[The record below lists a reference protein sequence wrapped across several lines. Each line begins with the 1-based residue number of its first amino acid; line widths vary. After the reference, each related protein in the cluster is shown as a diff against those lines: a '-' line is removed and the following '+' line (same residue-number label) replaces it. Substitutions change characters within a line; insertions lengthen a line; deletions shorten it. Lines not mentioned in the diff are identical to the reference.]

1 MGFFRKT
8 PEEKESK
15 RKKNFEKYERKFKD
29 FLKKT
34 KEEKPN
40 ISRIIFS
47 VEIDMVVNKAK
58 TMEEYKRCSPLLREW
73 LEFVV
78 KIYKID
84 QSELSIMECIRM
96 GVSDTSITL
105 TNWNTLE
112 RNVIDA
118 IYGTAVAEDFKG
130 VVELVDE
137 FFTIRPKILNMRIN
151 RSYVGEKLVYNKE
164 KIFVTLALYSGFA
177 KYKLGDYEGALEIF
191 NAFEDF
197 SIPLEIDEGDYA
209 GEVFGE
215 FDNEIRS
222 STMIEKIKDNCDQ

>member
-8 PEEKESK
+8 PEEKEAK

-29 FLKKT
+29 LLKKT
-34 KEEKPN
+34 KEKNPN
-40 ISRIIFS
+40 ISRVIFS
-47 VEIDMVVNKAK
+47 VEIDMVVHKAK
-58 TMEEYKRCSPLLREW
+58 TQEEYKRCSPLLREW
-73 LEFVV
+73 LEFV
-78 KIYKID
+78 IRTYKID
-84 QSELSIMECIRM
+84 QSELSIMECVKM

-118 IYGTAVAEDFKG
+118 IYGTAVAEDYKG

-137 FFTIRPKILNMRIN
+137 FFTIRPKIINMRIN
-151 RSYVGEKLVYNKE
+151 RSYAGEKLVYNKE

-177 KYKLGDYEGALEIF
+177 KYKLGDYDGALEVF
-191 NAFEDF
+191 NAFKDYRV
-197 SIPLEIDEGDYA
+197 PLGIEEGDYA

-215 FDNEIRS
+215 FGGEIRS
-222 STMIEKIKDNCDQ
+222 STMIEKIESMK

>member
-8 PEEKESK
+8 PEEKEAK

-29 FLKKT
+29 LLKKT
-34 KEEKPN
+34 KEKNPN
-40 ISRIIFS
+40 ISRVIFS
-47 VEIDMVVNKAK
+47 VEIDMVVHKAK
-58 TMEEYKRCSPLLREW
+58 TLEEYKRCSPLLREW
-73 LEFVV
+73 LEFM
-78 KIYKID
+78 IRTYKID
-84 QSELSIMECIRM
+84 QSELSIMECVKM

-118 IYGTAVAEDFKG
+118 IYGTAVAEDYKG

-137 FFTIRPKILNMRIN
+137 FFTIRPKIINMRIN
-151 RSYVGEKLVYNKE
+151 RSYAGEKLVYNKE

-177 KYKLGDYEGALEIF
+177 KYKLGDYDGALEVF
-191 NAFEDF
+191 NAFKGYTV
-197 SIPLEIDEGDYA
+197 PLKIEEGDYA

-215 FDNEIRS
+215 FGGEIRS
-222 STMIEKIKDNCDQ
+222 STMIEKIKG

>member
-8 PEEKESK
+8 PEEKEAK
-15 RKKNFEKYERKFKD
+15 RKKNFEKYERKLTD
-29 FLKKT
+29 LLKKT
-34 KEEKPN
+34 KEKKPN
-40 ISRIIFS
+40 LTRIIFS
-47 VEIDMVVNKAK
+47 TEIEMVVNIAK
-58 TMEEYKRCSPLLREW
+58 TEDEYKRCAPLLREW

-84 QSELSIMECIRM
+84 QSELSFMECIRM

-112 RNVIDA
+112 RNVTDA
-118 IYGTAVAEDFKG
+118 IYGTAVAQDFKG

-151 RSYVGEKLVYNKE
+151 RSYAGEKLVYNKE

-177 KYKLGDYEGALEIF
+177 KYKLGDYDGALEVF

-197 SIPLEIDEGDYA
+197 RIPLEIYEGDYA

-215 FDNEIRS
+215 FGGEIRS
-222 STMIEKIKDNCDQ
+222 KTLIDKINNH

>member
-8 PEEKESK
+8 PEEKEAK
-15 RKKNFEKYERKFKD
+15 RKKNFEKYERKLTD
-29 FLKKT
+29 LLKKT
-34 KEEKPN
+34 KEKKPN
-40 ISRIIFS
+40 LTRIIFAT
-47 VEIDMVVNKAK
+47 EIEMVVNIAK
-58 TMEEYKRCSPLLREW
+58 TEGEYKRCSPLLREW

-84 QSELSIMECIRM
+84 QSELSFMECIRM
-96 GVSDTSITL
+96 GVSDTSTTL

-112 RNVIDA
+112 RNVTDA
-118 IYGTAVAEDFKG
+118 IYGTAVAQDFKG

-151 RSYVGEKLVYNKE
+151 RSYAGEKLVYNKE

-177 KYKLGDYEGALEIF
+177 KYKLGDYDGALEVL

-197 SIPLEIDEGDYA
+197 RIPLEIDEGDYA

-215 FDNEIRS
+215 FGGEIRS
-222 STMIEKIKDNCDQ
+222 KTLIEKINNH

>member
-8 PEEKESK
+8 PEEKEAK

-29 FLKKT
+29 LLKKT
-34 KEEKPN
+34 KEKNPN
-40 ISRIIFS
+40 ITRVIFS
-47 VEIDMVVNKAK
+47 VEIDMVVHKAK
-58 TMEEYKRCSPLLREW
+58 TLEEYKRCSPLLREW
-73 LEFVV
+73 LEFM
-78 KIYKID
+78 IRTYKID
-84 QSELSIMECIRM
+84 QSELSIMECVKM

-118 IYGTAVAEDFKG
+118 IYGTAVAEDYKG

-137 FFTIRPKILNMRIN
+137 FFTIRPKIINMRIN
-151 RSYVGEKLVYNKE
+151 RSYAGEKLVYNKE

-177 KYKLGDYEGALEIF
+177 KYKLGDYDGALEVF
-191 NAFEDF
+191 NAFKGYTV
-197 SIPLEIDEGDYA
+197 PLKIEEGDYA

-215 FDNEIRS
+215 FGGEIRS
-222 STMIEKIKDNCDQ
+222 STMIEKIKG

>member
-8 PEEKESK
+8 PEEKEAK

-29 FLKKT
+29 LLKKT
-34 KEEKPN
+34 KEKNPN
-40 ISRIIFS
+40 ITKTIFTINI
-47 VEIDMVVNKAK
+47 EMIVNKAK
-58 TMEEYKRCSPLLREW
+58 TLEEYKRCSPLLREW
-73 LEFVV
+73 LEFM
-78 KIYKID
+78 IRTYKID
-84 QSELSIMECIRM
+84 QSELSIMECVKM

-118 IYGTAVAEDFKG
+118 IYGTAVAEDYKG

-137 FFTIRPKILNMRIN
+137 FFTIRPKIINMRIN
-151 RSYVGEKLVYNKE
+151 RSYAGEKLVYNKE

-177 KYKLGDYEGALEIF
+177 KYKLGDYDGALEVF
-191 NAFEDF
+191 NAFKGYTV
-197 SIPLEIDEGDYA
+197 PLKIEEGDYA

-215 FDNEIRS
+215 YDNEIRS
-222 STMIEKIKDNCDQ
+222 STMIEKIESMK

>member
-8 PEEKESK
+8 PEEKEAK
-15 RKKNFEKYERKFKD
+15 RKKNFEKYERKLTD
-29 FLKKT
+29 LLKKT
-34 KEEKPN
+34 KEKKPN
-40 ISRIIFS
+40 LTRIIFS
-47 VEIDMVVNKAK
+47 TEIEMVVNIAK
-58 TMEEYKRCSPLLREW
+58 TEDEYKRCSPLLREW

-84 QSELSIMECIRM
+84 QSELSFMECIRM

-112 RNVIDA
+112 RNVTDA
-118 IYGTAVAEDFKG
+118 IYGTAVAQDFKG

-151 RSYVGEKLVYNKE
+151 RSYAGEKLVYNKE

-177 KYKLGDYEGALEIF
+177 KYKLGDYDGALEVL

-197 SIPLEIDEGDYA
+197 RIPLEIDEGDYA

-215 FDNEIRS
+215 FDGEIRS
-222 STMIEKIKDNCDQ
+222 KTLIEKINKNL

>member
-8 PEEKESK
+8 PEEKEAK
-15 RKKNFEKYERKFKD
+15 RKKNFEKYERKLTD
-29 FLKKT
+29 LLKNT
-34 KEEKPN
+34 KEKNPN
-40 ISRIIFS
+40 ISRVIFS
-47 VEIDMVVNKAK
+47 VEIDMAVHKAK
-58 TMEEYKRCSPLLREW
+58 TLEEYKRCSPLLREW

-78 KIYKID
+78 RTYKID
-84 QSELSIMECIRM
+84 QSELSIMECVKM

-118 IYGTAVAEDFKG
+118 IYGTAVAEDYKG

-137 FFTIRPKILNMRIN
+137 FFTIRPKIINMRIN
-151 RSYVGEKLVYNKE
+151 RSYAGEKLVYNKE

-177 KYKLGDYEGALEIF
+177 KYKLGDYDGALEVF
-191 NAFEDF
+191 NAFKGYTV
-197 SIPLEIDEGDYA
+197 PLKIEEGDYA

-215 FDNEIRS
+215 YDNEIRS
-222 STMIEKIKDNCDQ
+222 STMIEKIESMK

>member
-8 PEEKESK
+8 PEEKEAK
-15 RKKNFEKYERKFKD
+15 RKKNFEKYERKLTD
-29 FLKKT
+29 LLKKT
-34 KEEKPN
+34 KEKKPN
-40 ISRIIFS
+40 LTRIIFS
-47 VEIDMVVNKAK
+47 TEIEMVVNIAK
-58 TMEEYKRCSPLLREW
+58 TEDEYKRCSPLLREW

-84 QSELSIMECIRM
+84 QSELSFMECIRM

-112 RNVIDA
+112 RNVTDA
-118 IYGTAVAEDFKG
+118 IYGTAVAQDFKG

-151 RSYVGEKLVYNKE
+151 RSYAGEKLVYNKE

-177 KYKLGDYEGALEIF
+177 KYKLGDYDGALEIF

-197 SIPLEIDEGDYA
+197 RIPLEIDEGDYA

-215 FDNEIRS
+215 FGGEIRS
-222 STMIEKIKDNCDQ
+222 KTLIDNINNH

>member
-8 PEEKESK
+8 PEEKEAK

-29 FLKKT
+29 LLKKT
-34 KEEKPN
+34 KEKNPN
-40 ISRIIFS
+40 ISRVIFS
-47 VEIDMVVNKAK
+47 VEIDMVVHKAK
-58 TMEEYKRCSPLLREW
+58 TLEEYKRCSPLLREW
-73 LEFVV
+73 LEFV
-78 KIYKID
+78 IRTYKID
-84 QSELSIMECIRM
+84 QSELSIMECVKM

-118 IYGTAVAEDFKG
+118 IYGTAVAEDYKG

-137 FFTIRPKILNMRIN
+137 FFTIRPKIINMRIN
-151 RSYVGEKLVYNKE
+151 RSYAGEKLVYNKE

-177 KYKLGDYEGALEIF
+177 KYKLGDYDGALEVF
-191 NAFEDF
+191 NAFKGYTV
-197 SIPLEIDEGDYA
+197 PLKIEEGDYA

-215 FDNEIRS
+215 YDNEIRS
-222 STMIEKIKDNCDQ
+222 STMIEKIESMK

>member
-8 PEEKESK
+8 PEEKEAK

-29 FLKKT
+29 LLKKT
-34 KEEKPN
+34 KEKNPN
-40 ISRIIFS
+40 ITRVIFS
-47 VEIDMVVNKAK
+47 VEIDMVVHKAK
-58 TMEEYKRCSPLLREW
+58 TLEEYKRCSPLLREW

-78 KIYKID
+78 RTYKID
-84 QSELSIMECIRM
+84 QSELSIMECVKM

-118 IYGTAVAEDFKG
+118 IYGTAVAEDYKG

-137 FFTIRPKILNMRIN
+137 FFTIRPKIINMRIN
-151 RSYVGEKLVYNKE
+151 RSYAGEKLVYNKE

-177 KYKLGDYEGALEIF
+177 KYKLGDYDGALEVF
-191 NAFEDF
+191 NAFKGYTV
-197 SIPLEIDEGDYA
+197 PLKIEEGDYA

-215 FDNEIRS
+215 FGGEIRS
-222 STMIEKIKDNCDQ
+222 STMIEKIKG

>member
-8 PEEKESK
+8 PEEKEEK

-29 FLKKT
+29 LLKKT
-34 KEEKPN
+34 KEKNPN
-40 ISRIIFS
+40 ITRVIFS
-47 VEIDMVVNKAK
+47 VEIDMVVHKAK
-58 TMEEYKRCSPLLREW
+58 TLEEYKRCSPLLREW

-78 KIYKID
+78 RTYKID
-84 QSELSIMECIRM
+84 QSELSIMECVKM

-118 IYGTAVAEDFKG
+118 IYGTAVAEDYKG

-137 FFTIRPKILNMRIN
+137 FFTIRPKIINMRIN

-177 KYKLGDYEGALEIF
+177 KYKLGDYDGALEVF
-191 NAFEDF
+191 NAFKDYRV
-197 SIPLEIDEGDYA
+197 PLEIEEGDYA

-215 FDNEIRS
+215 FGGEIRS
-222 STMIEKIKDNCDQ
+222 STMIEKIGIE

>member
-8 PEEKESK
+8 PEEKEAK
-15 RKKNFEKYERKFKD
+15 RKKNFEKYERKLTD
-29 FLKKT
+29 LLKNT
-34 KEEKPN
+34 KEKNPN
-40 ISRIIFS
+40 ISRVIFS
-47 VEIDMVVNKAK
+47 VEIDMAVHKAK
-58 TMEEYKRCSPLLREW
+58 TLEEYKRCSPLLREW

-78 KIYKID
+78 RTYKID
-84 QSELSIMECIRM
+84 QSELSIMECVKM

-118 IYGTAVAEDFKG
+118 IYGTAVAEDYKG

-137 FFTIRPKILNMRIN
+137 FFTIRPKIINMRIN
-151 RSYVGEKLVYNKE
+151 RSYAGEKLVYNKE

-177 KYKLGDYEGALEIF
+177 KYKLGDYDGALEVF
-191 NAFEDF
+191 NAFKDYTV
-197 SIPLEIDEGDYA
+197 PLKIEEGDYA

-215 FDNEIRS
+215 FGGEIRS
-222 STMIEKIKDNCDQ
+222 STLIEKIESMK

>member
-8 PEEKESK
+8 PEEKEAK

-29 FLKKT
+29 LLKKT
-34 KEEKPN
+34 KEKNPN
-40 ISRIIFS
+40 ISRVIFS
-47 VEIDMVVNKAK
+47 VEIDMVVHKAK
-58 TMEEYKRCSPLLREW
+58 TLEEYKRCSPLLREW
-73 LEFVV
+73 LEFM
-78 KIYKID
+78 IRTYKID
-84 QSELSIMECIRM
+84 QSELSIMECVKM

-118 IYGTAVAEDFKG
+118 IYGTAVAEDYKG

-137 FFTIRPKILNMRIN
+137 FFTIRPKIINMRIN
-151 RSYVGEKLVYNKE
+151 RSYAGEKLVYNKE

-177 KYKLGDYEGALEIF
+177 KYKLGDYDGALEVF
-191 NAFEDF
+191 NAFKGYTV
-197 SIPLEIDEGDYA
+197 PLKIEEGDYA

-215 FDNEIRS
+215 YDNEIRS
-222 STMIEKIKDNCDQ
+222 STMIEKIESMK

>member
-8 PEEKESK
+8 PEEKEAK

-29 FLKKT
+29 LLKKT
-34 KEEKPN
+34 KEKNPN
-40 ISRIIFS
+40 ITRVIFS
-47 VEIDMVVNKAK
+47 VEIDMVVHKAK
-58 TMEEYKRCSPLLREW
+58 TREEYKRCSPLLREW
-73 LEFVV
+73 LEFVIR
-78 KIYKID
+78 IYKID
-84 QSELSIMECIRM
+84 QSELSIMECVKM

-118 IYGTAVAEDFKG
+118 IYGTAVAEDYKG

-137 FFTIRPKILNMRIN
+137 FFTIRPKIINMRIN

-177 KYKLGDYEGALEIF
+177 KYKLGDYDGALEVF
-191 NAFEDF
+191 NAFKDYRV
-197 SIPLEIDEGDYA
+197 PLEIEEGDYA

-215 FDNEIRS
+215 FGGEIRS
-222 STMIEKIKDNCDQ
+222 STLIEKIESMK